1 MGNYEHVTALAPP
14 DVAQKRAFLVG
25 GGIASL
31 AAAAYLIRDGHM
43 TGDQITILEQLDVV
57 GGALD
62 GSGNAIDGYLVR
74 GGREMEEHYE
84 CLWDLLSEVPSIIT
98 EGRSVLEEI
107 REINMADPNE
117 ATTRIMSNCG
127 VPDTNTSLGLSHKH
141 VRELTQ
147 LLLATEEE
155 LGTTTVEEYFSPS
168 YLETDMWCYWRSMFA
183 FETWHS
189 VVEMRRY
196 MNRFMH
202 LLPGMSRLKDILFT
216 KYNQYESL
224 VLPVQLMLK
233 AQGVVFDTK
242 TQVVDLDFDFT
253 DGTTTVTAIH
263 LLRDGEPETINTTV
277 DDLVFVTN
285 GSMTENSTVG
295 SMTEPALTN
304 REVGGC
310 WRLWQTIAA
319 KHPEF
324 GRPEVF
330 CGHIDKSKW
339 LSFTITATDS
349 PMAELLRHFTGRD
362 PFSGNGVTGGIMT
375 IRDSSWLMSA
385 TCNRQPQYRDQ
396 PDNVLVIW
404 AYGLFPDNVGDFV
417 KKKMSD
423 CNGEELLSE
432 LLYHW
437 GAADRIPEILKT
449 VTVIPAMMPY
459 VTAQFLPR
467 VAGDR
472 PNVVPAGSTN
482 LAFLGQFT
490 EIPDDCV
497 FTVEYS
503 VRSAMVAVYTLLD
516 LDKTPPEVYPS
527 KFDVRVLAA
536 ATQTMYDGHVPA
548 QGLLTHF
555 LKGTSLE
562 GVV

>member
-1 MGNYEHVTALAPP
+1 
-14 DVAQKRAFLVG
+14 
-25 GGIASL
+25 
-31 AAAAYLIRDGHM
+31 
-43 TGDQITILEQLDVV
+43 
-57 GGALD
+57 
-62 GSGNAIDGYLVR
+62 
-74 GGREMEEHYE
+74 
-84 CLWDLLSEVPSIIT
+84 
-98 EGRSVLEEI
+98 
-107 REINMADPNE
+107 
-117 ATTRIMSNCG
+117 
-127 VPDTNTSLGLSHKH
+127 
-141 VRELTQ
+141 
-147 LLLATEEE
+147 
-155 LGTTTVEEYFSPS
+155 
-168 YLETDMWCYWRSMFA
+168 MWCYWRSMFA

-482 LAFLGQFT
+482 WPSSGSS
-490 EIPDDCV
+490 PRSPM
-497 FTVEYS
+497 TVS
-503 VRSAMVAVYTLLD
+503 SQLSTRSAQPWWPSTLLD